1 MTGYSRGDVVLV
13 SFVFTDETGVRQRPA
28 VIISSDAYHRGRE
41 EAIIAAITSR
51 TDRVL
56 VGDHLIS
63 HWREAGLLFP
73 SVATGIIRMKY
84 PHLGLLEWPFRV
96 VPDESF
102 YSFMADR
109 EQLVS
114 DIRTLLRNLSRRS
127 ASSMHLMWAWSGAGK
142 THTLRHME
150 YLCRNEFTNFVPI

>member
-56 VGDHLIS
+56 VGDHLIR

-73 SVATGIIRMKY
+73 SVATGIIRTIKQVMVARKLGTM
-84 PHLGLLEWPFRV
+84 PEDDLDEVDKQLSIALGL
-96 VPDESF
+96 
-102 YSFMADR
+102 DR
-109 EQLVS
+109 RI
-114 DIRTLLRNLSRRS
+114 DK
-127 ASSMHLMWAWSGAGK
+127 G
-142 THTLRHME
+142 
-150 YLCRNEFTNFVPI
+150 